1 MRKGCNFPTEV
12 NGTDS
17 INMLASLWINR
28 IGLKYHPAYRFKLKA
43 SQTILLKN
51 QPPQNSVRIW
61 STHCTTLRFETV
73 LCAKTVRLTTIS
85 GVSVLRSASMDSMEL
100 ARIIKQVGFTYPV
113 HNHLAASPFATR
125 TFANTCSCRRPASFP
140 CT

>member
-51 QPPQNSVRIW
+51 QPPSKF
-61 STHCTTLRFETV
+61 STHLVYSLYYVAIRNGIMCENGSLDDNLRGVSLAFSIYGFDGISKDYKASG
-73 LCAKTVRLTTIS
+73 LYLPSSQSSS
-85 GVSVLRSASMDSMEL
+85 GVSFCNAHFRKYVFL
-100 ARIIKQVGFTYPV
+100 
-113 HNHLAASPFATR
+113 
-125 TFANTCSCRRPASFP
+125 
-140 CT
+140 